1 MINDRDENGLNVP
14 IGRPLPNYRAYVLD
28 DGLEPVPAGVAGE
41 LYIAGVGL
49 ARGYLNRAS
58 LTAERFVADPNGA
71 AGARMYR
78 TGDLARWRSDGVLEF
93 LGRADA
99 QVKLRGFRIEPG
111 EIEAVLTAQAG
122 VSQAAVIARRDRAG
136 GGQRLIGY
144 VVATAGAVLDTAALR
159 AALSRQLPD
168 YMVPSALVVLER
180 LPLTPNGKLDRRAL
194 PEPELGSAHSHRTPR
209 TPQETILCSLF
220 AEVLGLER
228 VGIDDN
234 FFERGGD
241 SIVSIQLV
249 SRARRAGLSIT
260 PRMVFQHQTVEAL
273 AAAAGVVAE
282 PAASALSEADRARL
296 AVGVLPATPIM
307 LWLQERG
314 GPLDGFSQSMLLRVP
329 AGLAQEHL
337 TAALA
342 AVLDHHDALRL
353 RLTLVP
359 QDRTSP
365 DRDGLSETASAAEW
379 QLEVMPPG
387 SVAASACLRRI
398 DVAGI
403 DDDAA
408 LRGLIAA
415 EAEAAERRLS
425 PTSGTMVQAVWFD
438 AGPAQAGRL
447 WLAIHHLAVDGVSWR
462 ILVPDLAAA
471 WQAIAAGQAVVL
483 PLRGTSF
490 RDWAERLAAHAQEQS
505 VAQELPFWRG
515 MQREPSLL
523 HLGGA
528 ARSRS

>member
-1 MINDRDENGLNVP
+1 
-14 IGRPLPNYRAYVLD
+14 
-28 DGLEPVPAGVAGE
+28 
-41 LYIAGVGL
+41 
-49 ARGYLNRAS
+49 
-58 LTAERFVADPNGA
+58 
-71 AGARMYR
+71 MYR
-78 TGDLARWRSDGVLEF
+78 TGDLARWRADGVLEF

-111 EIEAVLTAQAG
+111 EIEAALIGQPG
-122 VSQAAVIARRDRAG
+122 VSQAAVIARRDGA

-144 VVATAGAVLDTAALR
+144 VVAAAGAVLDTAALR

-194 PEPELGSAHSHRTPR
+194 PEPELGSAHSHRAPR
-209 TPQETILCSLF
+209 TPQEAILCGLF

-282 PAASALSEADRARL
+282 PVASALSEAERARL

-307 LWLQERG
+307 RWLKERG

-329 AGLAQEHL
+329 AGLSQEHL

-353 RLTLVP
+353 RLT
-359 QDRTSP
+359 
-365 DRDGLSETASAAEW
+365 
-379 QLEVMPPG
+379 M
-387 SVAASACLRRI
+387 LRRMRS
-398 DVAGI
+398 GG
-403 DDDAA
+403 
-408 LRGLIAA
+408 LR
-415 EAEAAERRLS
+415 
-425 PTSGTMVQAVWFD
+425 
-438 AGPAQAGRL
+438 
-447 WLAIHHLAVDGVSWR
+447 
-462 ILVPDLAAA
+462 
-471 WQAIAAGQAVVL
+471 
-483 PLRGTSF
+483 
-490 RDWAERLAAHAQEQS
+490 
-505 VAQELPFWRG
+505 
-515 MQREPSLL
+515 
-523 HLGGA
+523 
-528 ARSRS
+528 

>member
-1 MINDRDENGLNVP
+1 M
-14 IGRPLPNYRAYVLD
+14 A
-28 DGLEPVPAGVAGE
+28 DG
-41 LYIAGVGL
+41 
-49 ARGYLNRAS
+49 
-58 LTAERFVADPNGA
+58 
-71 AGARMYR
+71 
-78 TGDLARWRSDGVLEF
+78 
-93 LGRADA
+93 
-99 QVKLRGFRIEPG
+99 
-111 EIEAVLTAQAG
+111 
-122 VSQAAVIARRDRAG
+122 AG

-144 VVATAGAVLDTAALR
+144 VVAAAGAVLDTAALR

-194 PEPELGSAHSHRTPR
+194 PEPELGSAHSHRAPR
-209 TPQETILCSLF
+209 TPQEAILCGLF

-282 PAASALSEADRARL
+282 PAASALSEAERARL

-307 LWLQERG
+307 RWLKERG

-329 AGLAQEHL
+329 AGLSQEHL

-359 QDRTSP
+359 SNRM
-365 DRDGLSETASAAEW
+365 AA
-379 QLEVMPPG
+379 P
-387 SVAASACLRRI
+387 
-398 DVAGI
+398 
-403 DDDAA
+403 DDDAQMRSGS
-408 LRGLIAA
+408 LR
-415 EAEAAERRLS
+415 
-425 PTSGTMVQAVWFD
+425 
-438 AGPAQAGRL
+438 
-447 WLAIHHLAVDGVSWR
+447 
-462 ILVPDLAAA
+462 
-471 WQAIAAGQAVVL
+471 
-483 PLRGTSF
+483 
-490 RDWAERLAAHAQEQS
+490 
-505 VAQELPFWRG
+505 
-515 MQREPSLL
+515 
-523 HLGGA
+523 
-528 ARSRS
+528 

>member
-1 MINDRDENGLNVP
+1 M
-14 IGRPLPNYRAYVLD
+14 
-28 DGLEPVPAGVAGE
+28 PAGVVGE

-78 TGDLARWRSDGVLEF
+78 TGDLARWRADGVLEF

-111 EIEAVLTAQAG
+111 EIEAALIAQPG
-122 VSQAAVIARRDRAG
+122 VSQAAVIARRDGA

-144 VVATAGAVLDTAALR
+144 VVAAAGAVLDTAALR

-194 PEPELGSAHSHRTPR
+194 PEPELGASHSHRAPR
-209 TPQETILCSLF
+209 TPQETILCDLF
-220 AEVLGLER
+220 AEVLGLDR

-282 PAASALSEADRARL
+282 PVASALSEAERARL

-307 LWLQERG
+307 RWLQERG

-329 AGLAQEHL
+329 AGLSQEHL

-353 RLTLVP
+353 RL
-359 QDRTSP
+359 
-365 DRDGLSETASAAEW
+365 DGGMAA
-379 QLEVMPPG
+379 
-387 SVAASACLRRI
+387 
-398 DVAGI
+398 
-403 DDDAA
+403 
-408 LRGLIAA
+408 
-415 EAEAAERRLS
+415 
-425 PTSGTMVQAVWFD
+425 
-438 AGPAQAGRL
+438 
-447 WLAIHHLAVDGVSWR
+447 
-462 ILVPDLAAA
+462 
-471 WQAIAAGQAVVL
+471 
-483 PLRGTSF
+483 
-490 RDWAERLAAHAQEQS
+490 
-505 VAQELPFWRG
+505 
-515 MQREPSLL
+515 
-523 HLGGA
+523 
-528 ARSRS
+528 